1 MRKSLLTRLFSSV
14 KLFFVLLIAI
24 FAFGLLSFFIQLLV
38 VKIQPTPQFKA
49 HSNLLYNF
57 KETIKFKIGYN
68 HSKAV
73 DYNYE
78 KCKYLADKH
87 VELKD
92 LRRIKVSLLNELKS
106 IETKRNKLRKV
117 LEQLQ
122 AKVDSYMNDINDLR
136 DKNFVLKQEIANNLV
151 RKSQLEL
158 SVTKQIDLIE
168 TLKSNNKYTL
178 RLNRAQNET
187 NDFCTIEKCFD
198 FSKCKLRAKLNA
210 FIFNP
215 STTNKIKNIL
225 SKIQFEK
232 INRSFSLTTTRS
244 NLSTTCLVVIFLI
257 EKSDLNYYK
266 SVIEFLLQH
275 GNSSNILAVDVSQS
289 TLQTKFD
296 LKHFLC
302 FVDPSHQLELSLLVD
317 RFMLASLSHVNSN
330 FNNNLFV
337 HFSLSSSV
345 FDSNLDSSLPVV
357 NLIDRFYLFSYFH
370 RSDNTNAKVLFLKN
384 LFHQSKITKINFFTD
399 FECNMMP
406 INKSDNELCF
416 DLNERTRILLNST
429 FTLIFTEKTDYNWN
443 NQMVIK
449 YFILG
454 F

>member
-1 MRKSLLTRLFSSV
+1 MRKSLLKRIFSSV
-14 KLFFVLLIAI
+14 KLFFILLIAI
-24 FAFGLLSFFIQLLV
+24 FAFGLVSFLIQLLV

-68 HSKAV
+68 QSKAI
-73 DYNYE
+73 DYYNYE
-78 KCKYLADKH
+78 KCKYLAEKH

-106 IETKRNKLRKV
+106 IETKRNKLKKV

-122 AKVDSYMNDINDLR
+122 SKVDSYMTDINDLR

-151 RKSQLEL
+151 KQAQLEL

-168 TLKSNNKYTL
+168 TLKSNNKYSL
-178 RLNRAQNET
+178 QLNRIQNET

-198 FSKCKLRAKLNA
+198 FSKCKLNTKLNA
-210 FIFNP
+210 FLYNS
-215 STTNKIKNIL
+215 STTNKIKNIF
-225 SKIQFEK
+225 SKLQFEK
-232 INRSFSLTTTRS
+232 INLSFRLTSNRS
-244 NLSTTCLVVIFLI
+244 NLRTTCLVVIFLI

-266 SVIEFLLQH
+266 SVVEFLLEH
-275 GNSSNILAVDVSQS
+275 GNTSNILAVDVSQS
-289 TLQTKFD
+289 TLQTKYD

-302 FVDPSHQLELSLLVD
+302 FVDPSHRIELSFLVD
-317 RFMLASLSHVNSN
+317 RFMFASLSYVNSN
-330 FNNNLFV
+330 FYNNLFV

-345 FDSNLDSSLPVV
+345 FDTNLDSLPVV
-357 NLIDRFYLFSYFH
+357 NLMDRFYLFSYFH

-384 LFHQSKITKINFFTD
+384 LFHQSKIKKINFFTD
-399 FECNMMP
+399 FECNLVP

-416 DLNERTRILLNST
+416 DLNERARILLNST
-429 FTLIFTEKTDYNWN
+429 FTLIFAEKSDYNWN
-443 NQMVIK
+443 NEMVKNIF
-449 YFILG
+449 Y
-454 F
+454 